1 MDAYAPEIERM
12 MKRLYDSLSEDDR
25 RRYAAIE
32 AAKLGHGGTEYI
44 AQILECD
51 AKTIRRGKA
60 ELEATD
66 GLDTTRVRKK
76 GGVQKGDRDQRCRRS
91 ELLKGSRGLH
101 CWRSDADR
109 REMDELVT

>member
-32 AAKLGHGGTEYI
+32 VAKLGHGGTEYI

-60 ELEATD
+60 ELEAID
-66 GLDTTRVRKK
+66 ELDTTRVRKK
-76 GGVQKGDRDQRCRRS
+76 GGGAKRRS
-91 ELLKGSRGLH
+91 
-101 CWRSDADR
+101 RSTLPSKR
-109 REMDELVT
+109 TS